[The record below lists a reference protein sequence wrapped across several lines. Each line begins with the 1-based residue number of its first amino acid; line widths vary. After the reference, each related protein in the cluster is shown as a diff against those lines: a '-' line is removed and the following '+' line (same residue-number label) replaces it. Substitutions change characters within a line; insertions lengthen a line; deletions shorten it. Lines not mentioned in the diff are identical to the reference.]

1 VTFKLVKPSVEYL
14 AGYTAALELGWG
26 PDNVREADSARDHLQ
41 KIAEDAGLFVSQL
54 DDPEGKAGPVT
65 LPDGSKV
72 PRLPGFN
79 RWMWDGEFC
88 GNISFRWKPGTTEL
102 PPTCLGHIGYSVVPW
117 KRGRGYAT
125 QALGL
130 LLAEIRGFDGLAYVE
145 LTTAP
150 DNLAS
155 QKVIIKNKGVLVE
168 RFQKP
173 ALYGNTDALRF
184 RIELEQIR
192 QND

>member
-1 VTFKLVKPSVEYL
+1 MFKLVKPSLEYL
-14 AGYTAALELGWG
+14 QAYKAALQRGWG
-26 PDNVREADSARDHLQ
+26 PDNLREGDSAKENLQ
-41 KIAEDAGLFVSQL
+41 KIAEDAALFISQL
-54 DDPEGKAGPVT
+54 DDPEAKAGPVT
-65 LPDGSKV
+65 LPDGSKA

-88 GNISFRWKPGTTEL
+88 GNISFRWQPGTSEL

-117 KRGRGYAT
+117 KRRRGYAT
-125 QALGL
+125 RALTL
-130 LLAEIRGFDGLAYVE
+130 LLAEIRAFDGLACVE

-155 QKVIIKNKGVLVE
+155 QKVILTNGGVMVE

-173 ALYGNTDALRF
+173 AVYGHADALRF
-184 RIELEQIR
+184 RIRL
-192 QND
+192 